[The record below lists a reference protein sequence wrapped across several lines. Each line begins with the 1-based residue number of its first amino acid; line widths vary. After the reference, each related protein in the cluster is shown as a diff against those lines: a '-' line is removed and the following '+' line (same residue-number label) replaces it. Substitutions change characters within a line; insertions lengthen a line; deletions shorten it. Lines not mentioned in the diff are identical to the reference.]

1 MYFDNWKELNCGA
14 DQSCWSSKEG
24 EAQSKA
30 KPITGVAV
38 LGQQNSSLIAKDVWI
53 LDISI

>member
-38 LGQQNSSLIAKDVWI
+38 LGQQNSSLIAKDV
-53 LDISI
+53 